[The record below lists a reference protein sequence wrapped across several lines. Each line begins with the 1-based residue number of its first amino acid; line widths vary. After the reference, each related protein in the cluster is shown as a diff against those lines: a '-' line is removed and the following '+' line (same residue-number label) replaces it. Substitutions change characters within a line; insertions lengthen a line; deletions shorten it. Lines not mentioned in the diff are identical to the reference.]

1 MPAKIP
7 LGQLLSWAGRRCPH
21 RGAAAKLLM
30 CASLIAMFGCSK
42 SSEQPAAKPAE
53 KTEESRVQKGTNG
66 EVTITLDAKTQELM
80 GLRTEPLA
88 AAQLKPE
95 AKAYGRV
102 LDPSPMASLVADLTA
117 AKAATDASQAELNRS
132 KTLAAQN
139 NASERALQ
147 AAQATATRDQAQFE
161 ATKLRLVG
169 AWGSAIANRDNL
181 PDLLK
186 SLGSL
191 EAALVQVSVPA
202 TDSLNS
208 IPTGAQLLTLSESNA
223 PIPATIVGPAPA
235 VDPQTQG
242 RGFLLLVS
250 PNPAHL
256 APGAAV
262 TALLSLPGEPQS
274 GVIVPRD
281 AIVRYNGAKWAYVQ
295 IADDKFQRVEL
306 ELERPISSG
315 LFLRKGLKPEQK
327 VVTVG
332 AQELLSE
339 EIKEAE

>member
-1 MPAKIP
+1 MHARQNTFS
-7 LGQLLSWAGRRCPH
+7 LTVTA
-21 RGAAAKLLM
+21 
-30 CASLIAMFGCSK
+30 LIALSAIISCSK
-42 SSEQPAAKPAE
+42 APEQPAAKPAE
-53 KTEESRVQKGTNG
+53 KAEESRIQKGTNG
-66 EVTITLDAKTQELM
+66 EVTITLDSKTQELM

-88 AAQLKPE
+88 AAELKPE

-102 LDPSPMASLVADLTA
+102 VDPSPMASIVADLTS
-117 AKAATDASQAELNRS
+117 AKASSDASQAELSRL

-147 AAQATATRDQAQFE
+147 AAQATATRDQSQFE
-161 ATKLRLVG
+161 ATKLRLVS
-169 AWGSAIANRDNL
+169 AWGTAIANRESL
-181 PDLLK
+181 PELIK

-191 EAALVQVSVPA
+191 ESALVQVSVPA
-202 TDSLNS
+202 TESLNS
-208 IPTGAQLLTLSESNA
+208 TPNGAQLMTLAESNA
-223 PIPATIVGPAPA
+223 PIPATILGPAPA

-262 TALLSLPGEPQS
+262 TAFLALPGESQS
-274 GVIVPRD
+274 GVVVPAD
-281 AIVRYNGAKWAYVQ
+281 AIVRFNGSKWAYLQ
-295 IADDKFQRVEL
+295 IADDKFERTKL
-306 ELERPISSG
+306 ELERPISNGWFAS
-315 LFLRKGLKPEQK
+315 KGLKPEQK

>member
-1 MPAKIP
+1 MPAK
-7 LGQLLSWAGRRCPH
+7 QNTFSLSVTA
-21 RGAAAKLLM
+21 
-30 CASLIAMFGCSK
+30 LIALSAIIGCSK
-42 SSEQPAAKPAE
+42 PPEQPAAKPAE
-53 KTEESRVQKGTNG
+53 KAEESRVQKGTNG
-66 EVTITLDAKTQELM
+66 VIITLDAKTQELM

-102 LDPSPMASLVADLTA
+102 LDSSPLASIVADLTA
-117 AKAATDASQAELNRS
+117 AKATSDASQAEHNRL

-147 AAQATATRDQAQFE
+147 AAQATATRDQSQFE
-161 ATKLRLVG
+161 ATKLRLIG
-169 AWGSAIANRDNL
+169 AWGTAIANRENL
-181 PDLLK
+181 PDLIK

-191 EAALVQVSVPA
+191 ESAVVQVSVPA
-202 TDSLNS
+202 AESLNS
-208 IPTGAQLLTLSESNA
+208 TPTAAQLVTLSESNT
-223 PIPATIVGPAPA
+223 PIPATVVGPAPA

-250 PNPAHL
+250 PNPGHL
-256 APGAAV
+256 APGSAV
-262 TALLSLPGEPQS
+262 TAFLNLPGEPKS

-295 IADDKFQRVEL
+295 TADDKFERAEL
-306 ELERPISSG
+306 ELERPMSNG
-315 LFLRKGLKPEQK
+315 WFLSKGLKPEQK

-339 EIKEAE
+339 EMKEAE